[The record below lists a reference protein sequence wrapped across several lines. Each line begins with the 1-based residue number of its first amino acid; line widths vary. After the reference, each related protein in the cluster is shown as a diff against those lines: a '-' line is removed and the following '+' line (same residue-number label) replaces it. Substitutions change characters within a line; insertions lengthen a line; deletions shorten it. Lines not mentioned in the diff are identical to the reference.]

1 MPTPKR
7 SGRERPSMA
16 ASGTLQAT
24 TVLNEL
30 RKCDVTHVVWLPDS
44 ETGYMYEAMLESE
57 LTLVPVCREGESMAI
72 AAGLIMGG
80 KRPVVLIQSTGLYE
94 SGDSVR
100 GLCLDLQLP
109 LLLMIGYR
117 GYPGRGRPAR
127 DSAARFLEP
136 ILDTWGIPHSIVD
149 SDATCHHISEAHQQ
163 AQATSHPVA
172 VLMGREYN
180 G

>member
-1 MPTPKR
+1 
-7 SGRERPSMA
+7 MA
-16 ASGTLQAT
+16 VSNATLQAA
-24 TVLNEL
+24 TVLDEL
-30 RKCDVTHVVWLPDS
+30 GSCGVTHIVWLPDS
-44 ETGYMYEAMLESE
+44 ETGFMYEAMRASE
-57 LTLVPVCREGESMAI
+57 FTLVPVCREGESMAI

-100 GLCLDLQLP
+100 GLSLDLHLP

-117 GYPGRGRPAR
+117 GYPGRGRPPA

-136 ILDTWGIPHSIVD
+136 ILDTWGIPHSTVD
-149 SDATCHHISEAHQQ
+149 SDATCHQISEAHQQ

-180 G
+180 

>member
-1 MPTPKR
+1 
-7 SGRERPSMA
+7 MA
-16 ASGTLQAT
+16 VSNATLQAA
-24 TVLNEL
+24 TVLDEL
-30 RKCDVTHVVWLPDS
+30 GSCGVTHIIWLPDS
-44 ETGYMYEAMLESE
+44 ETGFMYEAMRASQ

-72 AAGLIMGG
+72 AAGLLMGG

-117 GYPGRGRPAR
+117 GYPGRGRTPA

-136 ILDTWGIPHSIVD
+136 ILDTWGIPHYIVD
-149 SDATCHHISEAHQQ
+149 SDAACHYISEAYQQ
-163 AQATSHPVA
+163 AQANSQPTA
-172 VLMGREYN
+172 VLLGKEYN
-180 G
+180 L